1 MNAWL
6 LPEQIS
12 DVLPSEAFTVES
24 LRRRLLD
31 EAVAHGY
38 ELVIPP
44 ALEHVDSLLS
54 GTGQD
59 LELQT
64 FKLVDPLSGRTLG
77 LRADMTPQAA
87 RIDAHLLNRKGI
99 TRLCYCGSVVHTHAQ
114 GVNATREPLQFGV
127 ELYGHAGLEADIE
140 VQRLAVQGLRLAGV
154 RRMTLAL
161 SDARLV
167 RGILGGMVAGPEHIG
182 QILEALARK
191 DVPRLE
197 QLTLGVQAD
206 QRGAIL
212 ALPDLFGDVSILE
225 QARAV
230 LPDRPLV
237 ARALEDLDRLA
248 RLHAGPDVDVQ
259 IDLADLRGY
268 HYHTGV
274 IFGLFADSE
283 PDALVRGGRYDEIGA
298 TFGRPRP
305 ATGCTLDLR
314 ALARHHPR
322 PAPRLAVMAR
332 WSAVPGYSSA
342 VRELR
347 DRGECV
353 IEQPADAE
361 LEGLTFRCDRELAF
375 DGERWNLRPYHA
387 G

>member
-6 LPEQIS
+6 LPEQMS

-31 EAVAHGY
+31 DAVAHGY

-44 ALEHVDSLLS
+44 LLEHVDSLLS

-59 LELQT
+59 LDLQT

-87 RIDAHLLNRKGI
+87 RVDAHLLNRKGI

-114 GVNATREPLQFGV
+114 GVNATREALQFGV
-127 ELYGHAGLEADIE
+127 ELYGYAGLEADIE
-140 VQRLAVQGLRLAGV
+140 VQRLAVQGLRLGGV
-154 RRMTLAL
+154 RQMTLAL

-167 RGILGGMVAGPEHIG
+167 RGILAGMVAGPEHIG
-182 QILEALARK
+182 LILEALARK
-191 DVPRLE
+191 DVPRLQ
-197 QLTLGVQAD
+197 QLTRGVQAD
-206 QRGAIL
+206 QREAIL
-212 ALPDLFGDVSILE
+212 LLPDLFGDVSILA

-230 LPDRPLV
+230 LPKRPLIE
-237 ARALEDLDRLA
+237 RALDDLERLA
-248 RLHAGPDVDVQ
+248 LLHVGSDVQ
-259 IDLADLRGY
+259 VQVDLADLRGY

-274 IFGLFADSE
+274 IFALFAASE

-305 ATGCTLDLR
+305 ATGFTLDLR
-314 ALARHHPR
+314 ALARRHPR
-322 PAPRLAVMAR
+322 PEPRAAILAR
-332 WSAVPGYSSA
+332 WSNAAGYAGAVQD
-342 VRELR
+342 LR
-347 DRGECV
+347 ANGECV
-353 IEQPADAE
+353 IEQPADAV
-361 LEGLTFRCDRELAF
+361 LESVTFQCDRELVCEGGQWAV
-375 DGERWNLRPYHA
+375 RPYHA

>member
-31 EAVAHGY
+31 DAVAHGY

-44 ALEHVDSLLS
+44 MLEHVDSLLS
-54 GTGQD
+54 GAGQD

-87 RIDAHLLNRKGI
+87 RIDAHLLNRKGV

-140 VQRLAVQGLRLAGV
+140 VQRLAVQGLRLGGV
-154 RRMTLAL
+154 RHMTLAL

-167 RGILGGMVAGPEHIG
+167 RGILGGMMAGPEHIG

-191 DVPRLE
+191 DVPRLQ
-197 QLTLGVQAD
+197 QLTQGTQTE
-206 QRGAIL
+206 QRDAIL
-212 ALPDLFGDVSILE
+212 ALPDLFGDVSILA

-237 ARALEDLDRLA
+237 AQALADLERLA
-248 RLHAGPDVDVQ
+248 RLHACPDVDVQ

-274 IFGLFADSE
+274 IFGLFAASE

-322 PAPRLAVMAR
+322 PVARPAILAR
-332 WSAVPGYSSA
+332 WSTAPGYHAA
-342 VRELR
+342 VQALR
-347 DRGECV
+347 ARGECV
-353 IEQPADAE
+353 IEQPVEAV
-361 LEGLTFRCDRELAF
+361 LEGLSFDCDRELAF
-375 DGERWNLRPYHA
+375 DGEGWDVRPYHA